1 MSARAITKEQEAE
14 FIQRHAT
21 GESYVSMAR
30 YYGCHVAAIRKTV
43 TRLNLPA
50 RYTGRPRWRTFTDE
64 QTSDIISR
72 WDGGASIA
80 ALCREYGTERK
91 VITRLLIENERTPM
105 NRTNIAHGERHGSW
119 KGGRVVGSQGYIQ
132 VKIYRDDPLWVMANT
147 SNYVQEH
154 RLVMARHLG
163 RPLSPS
169 ESVHHINGDRAD
181 NRIENLQL
189 RQGQHGTGI
198 VVKCL
203 DCGSHN
209 ISSTEIKG

>member
-1 MSARAITKEQEAE
+1 MSARAITTEQEAE
-14 FIQRHAT
+14 FT
-21 GESYVSMAR
+21 ELYLSGMSYPLMAKHFN
-30 YYGCHVAAIRKTV
+30 CQKWSIKKTAE
-43 TRLNLPA
+43 RLGLPA

-64 QTSDIISR
+64 HTSDIISR
-72 WDGGASIA
+72 WDSGASIA
-80 ALCREYGTERK
+80 AICREYGTDRK

-105 NRTNIAHGERHGSW
+105 NRTNVARGERHGSW

-132 VKIYRDDPLWVMANT
+132 VKIYRDDPFWVMTNT
-147 SNYVQEH
+147 NYYVQEH

-169 ESVHHINGDRAD
+169 ESVHHINGNRAD

-189 RQGQHGTGI
+189 RQGQHGAGI

>member
-1 MSARAITKEQEAE
+1 MSARAITTEQEAE
-14 FIQRHAT
+14 FT
-21 GESYVSMAR
+21 ELYLSGMSYPLMAKHFN
-30 YYGCHVAAIRKTV
+30 CQKWSIKKTAE
-43 TRLNLPA
+43 RLGLPA

-72 WDGGASIA
+72 WDSGASIA
-80 ALCREYGTERK
+80 AICREYGTERK
-91 VITRLLIENERTPM
+91 VVTRLLIENERTPM
-105 NRTNIAHGERHGSW
+105 NRTNVARGERHGSW
-119 KGGRVVGSQGYIQ
+119 KGGRTIGSQGYVN

-169 ESVHHINGDRAD
+169 ESVHHINGNRAD

-209 ISSTEIKG
+209 ISSTKIKG

>member
-43 TRLNLPA
+43 TRLGLSA
-50 RYTGRPRWRTFTDE
+50 RYHGRPRWRTFSNE
-64 QTSDIISR
+64 QASDIISK
-72 WDGGASIA
+72 WDGGATIA
-80 ALCREYGTERK
+80 TLCREYGTDRK

-105 NRTNIAHGERHGSW
+105 NRTNVARGERHGSW

-169 ESVHHINGDRAD
+169 ESVHHINGNRAD